1 MPLLLA
7 TNSSCGA
14 TGGAELARQN
24 PFVGGEE
31 AATPGLEPP
40 TLLGKSP
47 VALRAAGLCILGRL
61 GESLLPVGG
70 LVACFK
76 KISFKFH
83 SKLYVRCNK
92 NVYICRNHQPQSI
105 KISRNL
111 TKQTL

>member
-7 TNSSCGA
+7 MNSSCGA

-83 SKLYVRCNK
+83 SKLINSEHFK
-92 NVYICRNHQPQSI
+92 NAYICRNHQPQSI
-105 KISRNL
+105 KIFSKLN
-111 TKQTL
+111 